1 MKLIDRPRF
10 IRMLRAWE
18 GHPIAWV
25 ARSDMTVAPC
35 SLSNH
40 HALTGCA
47 WTSEVRSRYCGLLT
61 WCGRY
66 RTLFPSQR
74 PDGEK
79 FVSARVATQPRQS
92 QDPSKRR
99 SRARHMLS
107 GDALQLQVAA
117 IRAMG
122 VKQNAKRQ
130 EPRAKSRPASFAAPR
145 QDACGA
151 EQKVPHRSALGT
163 PDVRS
168 VARRAANG
176 CGPDRLSPRQE

>member
-1 MKLIDRPRF
+1 MKLIDWPRF

-47 WTSEVRSRYCGLLT
+47 WTGEVRSRYCGLLT

-66 RTLFPSQR
+66 RTLFPPQR
-74 PDGEK
+74 PHGKK
-79 FVSARVATQPRQS
+79 FVPALRCEPC
-92 QDPSKRR
+92 
-99 SRARHMLS
+99 RHMLS
-107 GDALQLQVAA
+107 GDALQFQVAA
-117 IRAMG
+117 IRAVG

-151 EQKVPHRSALGT
+151 EQ
-163 PDVRS
+163 
-168 VARRAANG
+168 
-176 CGPDRLSPRQE
+176 